1 MEKPNELNIKLL
13 VYMKGVKI
21 EFDDGSDWMRATWK
35 PHMLI
40 R

>member
-21 EFDDGSDWMRATWK
+21 EFDDGSD
-35 PHMLI
+35 
-40 R
+40 